1 MKLLIIRHG
10 EPDYSIDS
18 LTEKGWR
25 EAALLKNRLEKLPI
39 TAFYCSPL
47 GRAKDTAKPTLQVLN
62 RNAEICDWLQE
73 FPAYVI
79 DPVSGNHR
87 IPWDILPVNLAKEPR
102 YYHPTAWLQTELM
115 QSGNVQEK
123 YTAVCTQLDSLLARH
138 GYVHNGSVFY
148 AENPNHDT
156 VVFFC
161 HFGIECVLL
170 SHLLS
175 ISPVALWQG
184 FVALPSSVTTLVTE
198 EREKGIASF
207 RCNAFGD
214 LSHLEAGSEP
224 PSFSARFCET
234 FADDERH

>member
-148 AENPNHDT
+148 AENPNHS
-156 VVFFC
+156 VVA
-161 HFGIECVLL
+161 
-170 SHLLS
+170 S
-175 ISPVALWQG
+175 
-184 FVALPSSVTTLVTE
+184 FVNFPSSIMAGFCGV
-198 EREKGIASF
+198 AF
-207 RCNAFGD
+207 FGD
-214 LSHLEAGSEP
+214 NTGYRRTGKGDCVFSLQCLWR
-224 PSFSARFCET
+224 SFSFGSR
-234 FADDERH
+234 